1 MEGALRGRLP
11 SLAHCVRMFDERGM
25 VQFANGD
32 APDRSS
38 GYCTDDNARALLV
51 AVNARALEKDNRA
64 AIRIGEGALAF
75 LERAQLPD
83 GRFRNTADQTGS
95 FLVGDGARSE
105 DADGRAIWALGVT
118 IRRGPESAWQARA
131 GALLERAWTAARA
144 LRSCQSRAHA
154 LLGAVACATR
164 SETACDAAYDLA
176 EKLADQYDAVALP
189 DWPWWQPVLTWA
201 CARAPHAML
210 RAAAFTRS
218 ARHREC
224 GLRSLGFLA
233 SVTQPGD
240 IFAPIGNKGWY
251 ARGGARAHYDQQP
264 IEANAMVNAWL
275 AAADV
280 TGERRYRR
288 RAHQAFGWFFGAN
301 SEGRTVARPDVG
313 GCCDGLSADGVNHN
327 MGAESTLS
335 YLLAHLAVARD
346 ARGLPA

>member
-1 MEGALRGRLP
+1 MEEALRGRLP
-11 SLAHCVRMFDERGM
+11 SLAHCSRMFDERGM

-32 APDRSS
+32 EPDRSS

-51 AVNARALEKDNRA
+51 AVNALALEPDNDDAR
-64 AIRIGEGALAF
+64 RIGKGALAF

-83 GRFRNTADQTGS
+83 GRFRNTADCNGA
-95 FLVGDGARSE
+95 FLSGEGARSE
-105 DADGRAIWALGVT
+105 DADGRAVWALGVT
-118 IRRGPESAWQARA
+118 MRRAAGPAWQVRA
-131 GALLERAWTAARA
+131 GTLLERAWTAARA
-144 LRSCQSRAHA
+144 LRSYQSAAYA

-164 SETACDAAYDLA
+164 SEAARGTAYYLAERLADEHDAA
-176 EKLADQYDAVALP
+176 AVP

-233 SVTQPGD
+233 SVTQRGEL
-240 IFAPIGNKGWY
+240 FTPIGNKGWY
-251 ARGGARAHYDQQP
+251 ARGGPRALYDQQP

-280 TGERRYRR
+280 TGEQRYRR
-288 RAHQAFGWFFGAN
+288 RAHEAFGWFFGAN
-301 SEGRTVARPDVG
+301 SEGTVVARPDVG
-313 GCCDGLSADGVNHN
+313 GCCDGLNADGVNHN